1 MIHAL
6 DKTQNLAKEMQT
18 ELLCTR
24 AANCPAHCLCSCS
37 CGFLERLTLPPNGVL
52 LILIPGVFFDRLE
65 GYFVEDQFVGE
76 RLWPIWLPLRR
87 QVKRINQASKYTT
100 S

>member
-76 RLWPIWLPLRR
+76 TSLANLAAAE
-87 QVKRINQASKYTT
+87 ASSEEDQSSK
-100 S
+100 